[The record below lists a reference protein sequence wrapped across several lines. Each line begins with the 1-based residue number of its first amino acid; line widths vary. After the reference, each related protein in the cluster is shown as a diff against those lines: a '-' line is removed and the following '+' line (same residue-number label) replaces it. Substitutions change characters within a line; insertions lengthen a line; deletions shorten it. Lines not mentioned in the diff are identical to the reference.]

1 MKDEDNPMRMN
12 ISPHLCKKLN
22 AQYEDGQKKRLQEES
37 VSTFQQSHLTQ
48 GGSKRRERMNICP
61 KARFTSDDNASKF
74 RMELIQ
80 TKEDENVFSRLNPN
94 ILNVKNNID
103 LPEYLKHVKNKKSKS
118 TAKKYHEM
126 NDHEK
131 ETYNLIKNLRRE
143 LTADNL

>member
-1 MKDEDNPMRMN
+1 
-12 ISPHLCKKLN
+12 
-22 AQYEDGQKKRLQEES
+22 
-37 VSTFQQSHLTQ
+37 
-48 GGSKRRERMNICP
+48 MNICP
-61 KARFTSDDNASKF
+61 KTRLASDECATKF
-74 RMELIQ
+74 RMDLIQ

-103 LPEYLKHVKNKKSKS
+103 LPEYLRHVKNKKSKS

-126 NDHEK
+126 SEHEK